1 MKLIAG
7 FAALVAAAPAVT
19 NCNAG
24 QDGAAAMSMTIAEGD
39 VQQAPDGWT
48 LAGGVYSKTVAASTD
63 NTSMGTTPNVK
74 ELVMTHTVSSGGCE
88 DVDIGG
94 VVVCKAIGHEIVFT
108 CKYPMDDKTLTNEED
123 FSVSGSDTE
132 KTATGTGSLD
142 YTLTV
147 DGATFAIGSPVTAT
161 ITPVTSGLV
170 HATIESCS
178 VTHKGNSQVVNLVK
192 DNMQRECALGVDVTT
207 GQGNGALSF
216 TWNSFKWST
225 TLNQAKDA
233 DSSPA
238 EDQEVSCSISLSKT
252 APAQQTQN
260 VCPSSSGAVTWTEVG
275 SYLWCPN
282 ETPGGGYGLNLDQ
295 CKAACAADSNCVA
308 FRHGANYGNMCTL
321 STDCSVP
328 DTSSEDQT
336 VYRKN

>member
-1 MKLIAG
+1 
-7 FAALVAAAPAVT
+7 
-19 NCNAG
+19 
-24 QDGAAAMSMTIAEGD
+24 MSMTIAEGD

-48 LAGGVYSKTVAASTD
+48 LAGGVYSKTVAASTT
-63 NTSMGTTPNVK
+63 NTAMGDTPNVK

-132 KTATGTGSLD
+132 KTATGTGTLD

-147 DGATFAIGSPVTAT
+147 DATTFAIGEQVTAT

-170 HATIESCS
+170 YATIESCS
-178 VTHKGNSQVVNLVK
+178 VTHKGNSEVVNLVK

-207 GQGNGALSF
+207 GQGNGALGF

-225 TLNQAKDA
+225 TLNNGAA

-252 APAQQTQN
+252 TPTTETQN
-260 VCPSSSGAVTWTEVG
+260 DCTAGVPLGKRLNVTFESKTNFCVFF
-275 SYLWCPN
+275 
-282 ETPGGGYGLNLDQ
+282 LNI
-295 CKAACAADSNCVA
+295 V
-308 FRHGANYGNMCTL
+308 FF
-321 STDCSVP
+321 
-328 DTSSEDQT
+328 
-336 VYRKN
+336 